1 MKITK
6 SQLKQIIKEEIE
18 EAYDPDSGEWA
29 SRLGI
34 KIAPEA
40 TEPEPEHRAARDTL
54 LAIRG
59 KVQVDIESLSED
71 AAEKIL
77 NEILNEAIEILHH
90 ASFGEPAPSDMFD
103 LDEKIKKV
111 KGGYKAASSS
121 GRELS
126 KKPKTKKQHKH
137 SYRQSKFQKQR
148 EVKNDGTNKSIY

>member
-1 MKITK
+1 MKITR
-6 SQLKQIIKEEIE
+6 SQLRQIIKEEIE
-18 EAYDPDSGEWA
+18 EAYNPDSEDWA
-29 SRLGI
+29 SRLFS
-34 KIAPEA
+34 KITPEA
-40 TEPEPEHRAARDTL
+40 TEPEPEHRGARDTL

-111 KGGYKAASSS
+111 KGGYKAASCSS

-126 KKPKTKKQHKH
+126 KKPKPKKAALAQLAAVEI
-137 SYRQSKFQKQR
+137 SKKKR
-148 EVKNDGTNKSIY
+148 GKK

>member
-6 SQLKQIIKEEIE
+6 SQLKQIIEEEIE
-18 EAYDPDSGEWA
+18 EAYNPDSEDWA
-29 SRLGI
+29 SRLFS
-34 KIAPEA
+34 KITTEA
-40 TEPEPEHRAARDTL
+40 TEPEPEHRGARDTL

-59 KVQVDIESLSED
+59 KGQVDIESLSED

-126 KKPKTKKQHKH
+126 KKPKSKKAALAQLAAVEI
-137 SYRQSKFQKQR
+137 SKKKR
-148 EVKNDGTNKSIY
+148 GKK

>member
-1 MKITK
+1 
-6 SQLKQIIKEEIE
+6 
-18 EAYDPDSGEWA
+18 
-29 SRLGI
+29 
-34 KIAPEA
+34 
-40 TEPEPEHRAARDTL
+40 
-54 LAIRG
+54 
-59 KVQVDIESLSED
+59 
-71 AAEKIL
+71 
-77 NEILNEAIEILHH
+77 LHH